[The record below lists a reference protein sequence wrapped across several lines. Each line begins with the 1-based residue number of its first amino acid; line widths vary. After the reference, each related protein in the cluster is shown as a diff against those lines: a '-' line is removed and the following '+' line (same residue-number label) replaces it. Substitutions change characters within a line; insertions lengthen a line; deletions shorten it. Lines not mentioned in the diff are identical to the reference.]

1 MNDELEQKLKYI
13 IVIDEAH
20 SIFQKPDTL
29 NPDDDE
35 FIQKIQFKKVASKYF
50 SESRAKGL
58 SLIIADQIPLDL
70 FRAVVSLPQI
80 KIIFGLST
88 PYSQSVPENS
98 KEGTL
103 LRNLKKGFALVI
115 SGSTAEKYLIKTRE
129 LPMLHYIN
137 KEFKNEQEQRY
148 EENSDVI
155 LKKILDDVNFLI
167 LDDKRISHYELRNY
181 LKIK

>member
-1 MNDELEQKLKYI
+1 MSDELEQKLKYI

-58 SLIIADQIPLDL
+58 CIIIADQTPTDL
-70 FRAVVSLPQI
+70 FSAVVSLPRI

-88 PYSQSVPENS
+88 PYNKCVSENPN
-98 KEGTL
+98 EQTL
-103 LRNLKKGFALVI
+103 VRNLKKGFALVI
-115 SGSTAEKYLIKTRE
+115 SGPTAEKYLVKTKE
-129 LPMLHYIN
+129 LPKLHLKN
-137 KEFKNEQEQRY
+137 KEYKNEQ
-148 EENSDVI
+148 
-155 LKKILDDVNFLI
+155 
-167 LDDKRISHYELRNY
+167 
-181 LKIK
+181 